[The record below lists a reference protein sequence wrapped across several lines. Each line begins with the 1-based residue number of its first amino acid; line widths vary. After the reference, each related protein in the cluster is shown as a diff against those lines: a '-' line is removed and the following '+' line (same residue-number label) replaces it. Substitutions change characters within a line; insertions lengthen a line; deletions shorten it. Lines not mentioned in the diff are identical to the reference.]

1 MSEVS
6 FNYEITQQG
15 AAKLAATR
23 MIPQAHKKN
32 LTAWIVNMV
41 RDTKASGLL
50 MQKSKS
56 SAIKGR
62 GGRSKSS
69 QMGRNVGMVIK
80 DQDGGFV
87 GGLGTGI
94 GGTQSVAYADI
105 QDKGGLTRPEVTDKM
120 RKFFWAMY
128 FAEGGTASAKS
139 GFKTKRIGRK
149 RGESNDEFATRW
161 LARNDRMSKWKG
173 LALTKRNVLEVYIP
187 RSHWFTGPI
196 ERARGLLD
204 VMMTPEE
211 VMKTAEQMAG
221 TYVPNEWR

>member
-32 LTAWIVNMV
+32 MTAWIANMV

-56 SAIKGR
+56 SAMKGR

-87 GGLGTGI
+87 GGLGTGM
-94 GGTQSVAYADI
+94 GGTQSVVYADI

-120 RKFFWAMY
+120 RKFFWA
-128 FAEGGTASAKS
+128 AH
-139 GFKTKRIGRK
+139 
-149 RGESNDEFATRW
+149 FATG
-161 LARNDRMSKWKG
+161 DDKYKWM
-173 LALTKRNVLEVYIP
+173 ALTKRSVLEVYIP

-196 ERARGLLD
+196 ERSRGLLD